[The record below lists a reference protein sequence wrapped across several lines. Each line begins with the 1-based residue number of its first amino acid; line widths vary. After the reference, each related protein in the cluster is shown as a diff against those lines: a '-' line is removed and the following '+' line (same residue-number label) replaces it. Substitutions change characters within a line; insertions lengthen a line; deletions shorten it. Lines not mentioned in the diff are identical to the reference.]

1 MEISFANKLMVYAS
15 KRGYVAD
22 KDGAIY
28 FKGRK
33 RSLVIDSR
41 GYLNFCVSMYNEVR
55 GKRIISRVWVHRL
68 QAYQK
73 YGDDMFKEGV
83 QVRHFNSNNKDNSS
97 DNILIGTPSQN
108 AMDKPEHLRKSMAI
122 NASYKNRILTNEQ
135 VKELI
140 IDRSE
145 GMSYGKLMKKYNIS
159 SKGTISFIIQKS
171 LYFKKNNEENNSIE
185 I

>member
-1 MEISFANKLMVYAS
+1 MVYAS
-15 KRGYVAD
+15 KKGYTV
-22 KDGAIY
+22 DGNGEVY

-33 RSLVIDSR
+33 RSLIIDSK
-41 GYLNFCVSMYNEVR
+41 GYLNFGVSMFNENK
-55 GKRIISRVWVHRL
+55 GKRIISRVWVHKL

-73 YGDDMFKEGV
+73 YGDDMFKEGI
-83 QVRHFNSNNKDNSS
+83 QVRHFNSNNKDNS
-97 DNILIGTPSQN
+97 DGNILIGTPSQN
-108 AMDKPEHLRKSMAI
+108 AMDKPEQVRKSMAI

-140 IDRSE
+140 IDRNE

-171 LYFKKNNEENNSIE
+171 IYFKNNNEGNNNIGD
-185 I
+185 